1 VDIRGETYHVMNRG
15 DRRIVVWNRDGH
27 TCVMSAPM
35 SVPETRLLDLAAW
48 DDGGN
53 VPF

>member
-1 VDIRGETYHVMNRG
+1 VRGQTYYVTNLDGNRV
-15 DRRIVVWNRDGH
+15 VVWYRDGH
-27 TCVMSAPM
+27 TCVMSAPAKV
-35 SVPETRLLDLAAW
+35 SEEKLLDLAAW